1 MRFLVILW
9 SRFELRAGTIASSKL
24 SLSFSQFTTCFN
36 LFLITR
42 DIHKQDFIK
51 NSGQLK
57 IISLNIK
64 EIIFLRN

>member
-9 SRFELRAGTIASSKL
+9 SRFELREGTIASSKL
-24 SLSFSQFTTCFN
+24 SLSFHNSQPVLIF
-36 LFLITR
+36 FLIAH

-57 IISLNIK
+57 IISLNVK